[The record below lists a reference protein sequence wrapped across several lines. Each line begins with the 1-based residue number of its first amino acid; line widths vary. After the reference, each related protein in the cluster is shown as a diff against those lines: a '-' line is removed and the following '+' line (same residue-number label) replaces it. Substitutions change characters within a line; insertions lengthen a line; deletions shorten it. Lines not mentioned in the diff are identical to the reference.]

1 MLIFTKIYHFKEKP
15 SEIKDKALCLGNIS
29 NNFTINKKA
38 ELKGLIKAG
47 LKGVNFFFS
56 VDFSPID
63 TNDALDIHK
72 FLINR
77 TWYKREFGLI
87 KKILIGFF
95 ADIVS
100 AYNHKNCALLSN
112 QKCMIHHT
120 LINMHSKEFRHEFR
134 HYSFAVKLDR
144 FVGSCNVLNDLSNK
158 VCVSNKT
165 VEFNL
170 SVFNMITGINES
182 KTITKHILCECKCR
196 FDGRN
201 CNSNQ

>member
-1 MLIFTKIYHFKEKP
+1 
-15 SEIKDKALCLGNIS
+15 
-29 NNFTINKKA
+29 
-38 ELKGLIKAG
+38 
-47 LKGVNFFFS
+47 
-56 VDFSPID
+56 
-63 TNDALDIHK
+63 
-72 FLINR
+72 
-77 TWYKREFGLI
+77 
-87 KKILIGFF
+87 
-95 ADIVS
+95 
-100 AYNHKNCALLSN
+100 
-112 QKCMIHHT
+112 MIHHT

-158 VCVSNKT
+158 ACVSNKT

-182 KTITKHILCECKCR
+182 KTLTKHILCECKCR